1 MFPLIR
7 RLCAEHKVVG
17 IEVVELLPYLD
28 RTYRSALMAN
38 RCIREML
45 TGLAMYKKGMRGP
58 HYDQVDVSGLLVTI
72 RGRRH
77 E

>member
-1 MFPLIR
+1 MERKSFLG
-7 RLCAEHKVVG
+7 C
-17 IEVVELLPYLD
+17 
-28 RTYRSALMAN
+28 SALMAN

>member
-28 RTYRSALMAN
+28 PTYRSALMAN

-45 TGLAMYKKGMRGP
+45 TGLAMYKKGLRAP
-58 HYDQVDVSGLLVTI
+58 QYLDPFTSGAD
-72 RGRRH
+72 R
-77 E
+77 